1 MADDFIF
8 SKSLSFFFKIAIF
21 QPYTENF
28 LPDHDSRHPE
38 PTDFYGLW
46 ETRSKTNPRQAAW
59 CEEECVPHAG
69 EEVVEEDDDED
80 GLREVRHRV
89 VEVRVEVVPHFVD
102 DELQLREA
110 Q

>member
-1 MADDFIF
+1 M
-8 SKSLSFFFKIAIF
+8 
-21 QPYTENF
+21 
-28 LPDHDSRHPE
+28 
-38 PTDFYGLW
+38 
-46 ETRSKTNPRQAAW
+46 
-59 CEEECVPHAG
+59 PHAG

-80 GLREVRHRV
+80 GLREIRHRV